1 MASFNQR
8 AIKWIDY
15 IKENC
20 IDALKK
26 YCEDQ
31 SSNDLNTIF
40 ILKHYTPVRK
50 IFMDIFFC

>member
-20 IDALKK
+20 IGALKK
-26 YCEDQ
+26 YREDQ
-31 SSNDLNTIF
+31 VSNDLTGKENQA
-40 ILKHYTPVRK
+40 LL
-50 IFMDIFFC
+50 D

>member
-1 MASFNQR
+1 MASFNQK

-26 YCEDQ
+26 YSYGNSIHLQ
-31 SSNDLNTIF
+31 
-40 ILKHYTPVRK
+40 
-50 IFMDIFFC
+50 

>member
-31 SSNDLNTIF
+31 SSIDLTGEE
-40 ILKHYTPVRK
+40 K
-50 IFMDIFFC
+50 